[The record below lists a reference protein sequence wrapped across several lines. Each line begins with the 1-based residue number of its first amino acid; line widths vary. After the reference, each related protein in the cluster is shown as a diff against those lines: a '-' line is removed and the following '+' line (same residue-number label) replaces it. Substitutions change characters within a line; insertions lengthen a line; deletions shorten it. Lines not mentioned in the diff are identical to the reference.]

1 MDIVDKM
8 RVMADDVGGDLV
20 WCDEAADTIEALR
33 VTMLEECSKRGHL
46 MAEAHELR
54 KRIAELE
61 SDAARYRWL
70 RQGCCDKD
78 TAASRIAQ
86 NEYGMHWDAAIDA
99 AMKS

>member
-54 KRIAELE
+54 QRIAELE
-61 SDAARYRWL
+61 TKERRRNAMLRDIGEAFDDIDAAR
-70 RQGCCDKD
+70 
-78 TAASRIAQ
+78 
-86 NEYGMHWDAAIDA
+86 
-99 AMKS
+99 KS